1 MICMTTKSWLILLL
15 GICISGLMITLL
27 TLQFFQKRGK
37 GLSDRVPGT
46 TTPVANRTVWVRSF
60 LLQSYRW
67 GKRVPILAS
76 YIYLIQK
83 RVSFRHVGDEA
94 SLRRMTM
101 TVVLIVA
108 GGYGSISIL
117 LFLMQPG
124 IAFFILSVLCAVVI
138 HSLVVDLWLNRTEK
152 RLLVQMLDLFA
163 DVRHRY
169 HQHGMIEEALYE
181 AGEAGVG
188 EAADQV
194 LLIYEALT
202 SPDPNEALE
211 RYYEIAPNRFL
222 KAFAGISY
230 MVMEFGDKDRAQGSI
245 YLKGLG
251 NLTQEIHLEILR
263 RDKLDYLLK
272 GLNMIALAPVLFT
285 APIERWARGSFP
297 TMDEFYRSKLGFITK
312 ISIYIIIILAYLLLQ
327 RLQHYDET
335 RFRSGHKPSIMDR
348 FLYNQKFIRKLAMLF
363 AAKPG
368 STNYTQTV
376 RLMRES
382 SAELKYEWLA
392 IRRLMLFV
400 CSLALAIGCILL
412 LHQIERNHVLY
423 DPVRDDRMFGAMAEA
438 ELKQAAEKTALD
450 REVMGR
456 LGMKRGTSYD
466 DVFNMLQQVS
476 PIPLDSDTQTETS
489 LRIIQ
494 KLEIYNKQYLHWW
507 ELLIAIFIGAAGYY
521 MPIWL
526 MMFQRKMRSMDMK
539 HEIYQYQTVI
549 SILREM
555 DRMSV
560 EEILEWLNRFAVIF
574 KRPLQK
580 CLLHFEHGPE
590 NALEQLKEDA
600 GLAEFQR
607 LVDKLQLA
615 LGKISIRE
623 AFDDLDSMM
632 AFYFDQRKQ
641 EYTRMI
647 DVKASWGRMIGF
659 TPMYALIFL
668 YLVIPLVGMSFLQM
682 NIYYEQIQKL

>member
-1 MICMTTKSWLILLL
+1 M
-15 GICISGLMITLL
+15 
-27 TLQFFQKRGK
+27 
-37 GLSDRVPGT
+37 
-46 TTPVANRTVWVRSF
+46 
-60 LLQSYRW
+60 
-67 GKRVPILAS
+67 AS

-83 RVSFRHVGDEA
+83 RISFRHVGDEA

-108 GGYGSISIL
+108 GGYGSISIV

-138 HSLVVDLWLNRTEK
+138 HSLVVDLWLNRIEK

-335 RFRSGHKPSIMDR
+335 RFRSGHKPSLTDR
-348 FLYNQKFIRKLAMLF
+348 FLYNQKYIRKLAMLF

-400 CSLALAIGCILL
+400 CSFTLAIGCILL
-412 LHQIERNHVLY
+412 LHHIERNHVLY
-423 DPVRDDRMFGAMAEA
+423 DPVRDDRMFGVMADA

-450 REVMGR
+450 REVMER
-456 LGMKRGTSYD
+456 LDMKRGTSYD
-466 DVFNMLQQVS
+466 DVFNMLQQIS
-476 PIPLDSDTQTETS
+476 SIPLDSDTQTETS

-600 GLAEFQR
+600 GLPEFQR

>member
-1 MICMTTKSWLILLL
+1 MTTKSWLILLL

>member
-1 MICMTTKSWLILLL
+1 M
-15 GICISGLMITLL
+15 
-27 TLQFFQKRGK
+27 
-37 GLSDRVPGT
+37 
-46 TTPVANRTVWVRSF
+46 
-60 LLQSYRW
+60 LQSYRW
-67 GKRVPILAS
+67 GVRVPLLSS

-83 RVSFRHVGDEA
+83 RISFRHVGDEA
-94 SLRRMTM
+94 SLRRITM

-108 GGYGSISIL
+108 GGYGSISIV
-117 LFLMQPG
+117 LFLLQPG
-124 IAFFILSVLCAVVI
+124 IAFVILSVLCAVVI
-138 HSLVVDLWLNRTEK
+138 NSLVVDLWLNRTEK

-222 KAFAGISY
+222 KAFAGISF

-297 TMDEFYRSKLGFITK
+297 TMDEFYRSKLGFVTK

-335 RFRSGHKPSIMDR
+335 RYRSGRKLSIIDR

-400 CSLALAIGCILL
+400 CSVALAIGCILL
-412 LHQIERNHVLY
+412 LHHIERNHILF

-438 ELKQAAEKTALD
+438 ELTQAAEKTALD
-450 REVMGR
+450 REVMER

-476 PIPLDSDTQTETS
+476 TIPLDSDTQTETS

-494 KLEIYNKQYLHWW
+494 KLEIYNKQFMHWW

-526 MMFQRKMRSMDMK
+526 MIFQRKMRSMDMK

-600 GLAEFQR
+600 GLPEFQR

>member
-1 MICMTTKSWLILLL
+1 
-15 GICISGLMITLL
+15 
-27 TLQFFQKRGK
+27 
-37 GLSDRVPGT
+37 
-46 TTPVANRTVWVRSF
+46 
-60 LLQSYRW
+60 
-67 GKRVPILAS
+67 
-76 YIYLIQK
+76 
-83 RVSFRHVGDEA
+83 
-94 SLRRMTM
+94 M

-117 LFLMQPG
+117 LFFMQPG
-124 IAFFILSVLCAVVI
+124 IAFVILSLLCAVVI

-400 CSLALAIGCILL
+400 CSFALAIGCILL

-600 GLAEFQR
+600 GLPEFQR

-659 TPMYALIFL
+659 APMYALIFL

>member
-1 MICMTTKSWLILLL
+1 MTVKLVLLL
-15 GICISGLMITLL
+15 VLAICAGGLAITLL
-27 TLQFFQKRGK
+27 VLNLLRHRGGDTASKSIGIATLNG
-37 GLSDRVPGT
+37 
-46 TTPVANRTVWVRSF
+46 NRTLRWGSF
-60 LLQSYRW
+60 LQQFYRW
-67 GKRVPILAS
+67 GMKVPLLS
-76 YIYLIQK
+76 VYISQVQK
-83 RVSFRHVGDEA
+83 RISYRHVGDEPA
-94 SLRRMTM
+94 LRRMTM
-101 TVVLIVA
+101 SVVLIIFA
-108 GGYGSISIL
+108 GYGSISVI

-124 IAFFILSVLCAVVI
+124 IAFVLLSVLCAVVLN
-138 HSLVVDLWLNRTEK
+138 SLVLDMCLNRMEK

-169 HQHGMIEEALYE
+169 HQHGMVEEALYE
-181 AGEAGVG
+181 AAEAGKG
-188 EAADQV
+188 EAAEQV
-194 LLIYEALT
+194 LLIYEALN

-222 KAFAGISY
+222 KGFAGISY

-272 GLNMIALAPVLFT
+272 GLNIIALAPVLFT

-297 TMDEFYRSKLGFITK
+297 TMDEFYRSKIGFVTK
-312 ISIYIIIILAYLLLQ
+312 ISIYVIIILAYLLLQ
-327 RLQHYDET
+327 RLQQYDET
-335 RFRSGHKPSIMDR
+335 RYRTGRKHSRIDQ
-348 FLYNQKFIRKLAMLF
+348 FLYKQTFIRKVAMLF

-368 STNYTQTV
+368 STNYSQTV

-382 SAELKYEWLA
+382 SSELKYEWLA
-392 IRRLMLFV
+392 IRRLMLFASCFV
-400 CSLALAIGCILL
+400 LTIGCVFL
-412 LHQIERNHVLY
+412 LHQVERNHILH
-423 DPVRDDRMFGAMAEA
+423 DPVRDDRMFGAMGEA
-438 ELKQAAEKTALD
+438 ELKQATEKTNLD
-450 REVMGR
+450 QAVLESIE
-456 LGMKRGTSYD
+456 MKRGATFDEVS
-466 DVFNMLQQVS
+466 NALQSMNPVQ
-476 PIPLDSDTQTETS
+476 LDHDTQTETVA
-489 LRIIQ
+489 RILQ
-494 KLEIYNKQYLHWW
+494 KLEVYNKQYLHWW
-507 ELLIAIFIGAAGYY
+507 ELIIAMMIGIAGYH

-526 MMFQRKMRSMDMK
+526 LLFQRKMRSMDMK
-539 HEIYQYQTVI
+539 HEIYQFQTVI

-560 EEILEWLNRFAVIF
+560 EEMLEWLNRFAVIF

-590 NALEQLKEDA
+590 HALEQLKEEA
-600 GLAEFQR
+600 GLPEFQR
-607 LVDKLQLA
+607 LVEKLQLA

-632 AFYFDQRKQ
+632 AFYFEQRKQ
-641 EYTRMI
+641 EYTKMI

>member
-1 MICMTTKSWLILLL
+1 MTVKIALLLVL
-15 GICISGLMITLL
+15 GICAGGLIITLL
-27 TLQFFQKRGK
+27 VLNLLRHRGGDNASKSIGIATLN
-37 GLSDRVPGT
+37 GT
-46 TTPVANRTVWVRSF
+46 RTLRWGSV

-67 GKRVPILAS
+67 GMKVPLFSAYILQV
-76 YIYLIQK
+76 QK
-83 RVSFRHVGDEA
+83 RISFRHVGDEPA
-94 SLRRMTM
+94 LRRMTM
-101 TVVLIVA
+101 NVVLIIF
-108 GGYGSISIL
+108 GGYGSISVI

-124 IAFFILSVLCAVVI
+124 IAFVILSVLCAVVLN
-138 HSLVVDLWLNRTEK
+138 SLVLDMCLNRMEK

-169 HQHGMIEEALYE
+169 HQHGMVEEALYE
-181 AGEAGVG
+181 AAETGKG
-188 EAADQV
+188 EAAEQV

-222 KAFAGISY
+222 KGFAGISY
-230 MVMEFGDKDRAQGSI
+230 MVMEFGDKVRAQGSI

-272 GLNMIALAPVLFT
+272 GLNIIALAPVLFT

-297 TMDEFYRSKLGFITK
+297 TMDEFYRSKIGFVTK
-312 ISIYIIIILAYLLLQ
+312 ISIYVIIILAYLLLQ
-327 RLQHYDET
+327 RLQQYDET
-335 RFRSGHKPSIMDR
+335 RYRTGRKHSRIDQ
-348 FLYNQKFIRKLAMLF
+348 FLYRQTFIRKVAMLF
-363 AAKPG
+363 VAKPG
-368 STNYTQTV
+368 STNYSQTV

-382 SAELKYEWLA
+382 SSELKYEWLA

-400 CSLALAIGCILL
+400 SCFVLTIGCVFL
-412 LHQIERNHVLY
+412 LHQVERNHILH
-423 DPVRDDRMFGAMAEA
+423 DPVRDDRMFGAMGEA
-438 ELKQAAEKTALD
+438 ELKQATEKTSLD
-450 REVMGR
+450 QAVLERIE
-456 LGMKRGTSYD
+456 MKRGATFDEIS
-466 DVFNMLQQVS
+466 NALQSVN
-476 PIPLDSDTQTETS
+476 PVPLEHDAQTETIA
-489 LRIIQ
+489 RILQ
-494 KLEIYNKQYLHWW
+494 KLEGYNKQYLHWW
-507 ELLIAIFIGAAGYY
+507 ELIIAMMIGLAGYH

-526 MMFQRKMRSMDMK
+526 MMFQRKMRSMDMR
-539 HEIYQYQTVI
+539 HEIYQFQTVI

-580 CLLHFEHGPE
+580 CLLHFEHGQE
-590 NALEQLKEDA
+590 HALEQLKEDA
-600 GLAEFQR
+600 GLPEFQR
-607 LVDKLQLA
+607 LVEKLQLA

-632 AFYFDQRKQ
+632 AFYFEQRKQ
-641 EYTRMI
+641 EYTKMI

>member
-1 MICMTTKSWLILLL
+1 MTVKLVLLL
-15 GICISGLMITLL
+15 VLATCAGGLVITLL
-27 TLQFFQKRGK
+27 VLNLLRHRGGDTASK
-37 GLSDRVPGT
+37 SIGIASLNG
-46 TTPVANRTVWVRSF
+46 NRTLRWGSF

-67 GKRVPILAS
+67 GMKVPLLSVYILQV
-76 YIYLIQK
+76 QK
-83 RVSFRHVGDEA
+83 RISYRHVGDEPA
-94 SLRRMTM
+94 LRRMTM
-101 TVVLIVA
+101 SVVLIIFA
-108 GGYGSISIL
+108 GYGSISVI

-124 IAFFILSVLCAVVI
+124 IAFVILSVLCAVVLN
-138 HSLVVDLWLNRTEK
+138 SLVLDMCLNRREK

-169 HQHGMIEEALYE
+169 HQHGMVEEALYE
-181 AGEAGVG
+181 AAEAGKG
-188 EAADQV
+188 EAAEQV

-222 KAFAGISY
+222 KGFAGISY

-272 GLNMIALAPVLFT
+272 GLNIIALAPVLFT

-297 TMDEFYRSKLGFITK
+297 TMDEFYRSKIGFVTK
-312 ISIYIIIILAYLLLQ
+312 ISIYVIIILAYLLLQ
-327 RLQHYDET
+327 RLQQYDET
-335 RFRSGHKPSIMDR
+335 RYRTGRKHSRIDQ
-348 FLYNQKFIRKLAMLF
+348 FLYKQTFIRKVAMLF

-368 STNYTQTV
+368 STSYSQTV

-382 SAELKYEWLA
+382 SSELKYEWLA
-392 IRRLMLFV
+392 IRRLMLFAS
-400 CSLALAIGCILL
+400 CFALTIGCVFL
-412 LHQIERNHVLY
+412 LHQVERNHILH
-423 DPVRDDRMFGAMAEA
+423 DPVRDDRMFGAMGEA
-438 ELKQAAEKTALD
+438 ELKQATEKTNLD
-450 REVMGR
+450 QAVLESIE
-456 LGMKRGTSYD
+456 MKRGATFDEVS
-466 DVFNMLQQVS
+466 NALQSMNPVQ
-476 PIPLDSDTQTETS
+476 LDHDTQNETIA
-489 LRIIQ
+489 RILQ
-494 KLEIYNKQYLHWW
+494 KLEVYNKPYLHWW
-507 ELLIAIFIGAAGYY
+507 ELIIAMMIGIAGYH

-526 MMFQRKMRSMDMK
+526 MLFQRKIRSMDMK
-539 HEIYQYQTVI
+539 HEIYQFQTVI

-590 NALEQLKEDA
+590 HALEQLKEDA
-600 GLAEFQR
+600 GLPEFQR
-607 LVDKLQLA
+607 LVEKLQLA

-632 AFYFDQRKQ
+632 AFYFEQRKQ
-641 EYTRMI
+641 EYTKMI

>member
-15 GICISGLMITLL
+15 GICISGLVITLL

-67 GKRVPILAS
+67 GTRVPILAS

-83 RVSFRHVGDEA
+83 RISFRHVGDEA

-124 IAFFILSVLCAVVI
+124 IAFVILSVLCAVVI

-400 CSLALAIGCILL
+400 CSFALAIGCILL
-412 LHQIERNHVLY
+412 LHHIERNHVLY

-438 ELKQAAEKTALD
+438 ELNQAAEKTALD
-450 REVMGR
+450 REVMER
-456 LGMKRGTSYD
+456 LGKKRGTSYD

-476 PIPLDSDTQTETS
+476 SIPLDSDTQTETS

-494 KLEIYNKQYLHWW
+494 KLEVYNKQYLHWW
-507 ELLIAIFIGAAGYY
+507 ELLIAIFIGVAGYY

-600 GLAEFQR
+600 GLPEFQR

>member
-1 MICMTTKSWLILLL
+1 MTTKSWLILLL
-15 GICISGLMITLL
+15 GICISGLVITLL

-37 GLSDRVPGT
+37 GLSGRVPG

-67 GKRVPILAS
+67 GTRVPILAS

-83 RVSFRHVGDEA
+83 RISFRHVGDEA

-108 GGYGSISIL
+108 GGYGSISIV

-138 HSLVVDLWLNRTEK
+138 HSLVVDLWLNRIEK

-335 RFRSGHKPSIMDR
+335 RFRSGHKPSLTDR
-348 FLYNQKFIRKLAMLF
+348 FLYNQKYIRKLAMLF

-400 CSLALAIGCILL
+400 CSFTLAIGCILL
-412 LHQIERNHVLY
+412 LHHIERNHVLY
-423 DPVRDDRMFGAMAEA
+423 DPVRDDRMFGVMADA

-450 REVMGR
+450 REVMER
-456 LGMKRGTSYD
+456 LDMKRGTSYD
-466 DVFNMLQQVS
+466 DVFNMLQQIS
-476 PIPLDSDTQTETS
+476 SIPLDSDTQTETS

-600 GLAEFQR
+600 GLPEFQR

>member
-1 MICMTTKSWLILLL
+1 MTVKLVLLLVL
-15 GICISGLMITLL
+15 GICAGGLIITLL
-27 TLQFFQKRGK
+27 VLNLLRHRGGDTASKSIGIATLNG
-37 GLSDRVPGT
+37 
-46 TTPVANRTVWVRSF
+46 NRTLRWGSF

-67 GKRVPILAS
+67 GMKVPLLSAYILQV
-76 YIYLIQK
+76 QK
-83 RVSFRHVGDEA
+83 RISFRHVGDEPA
-94 SLRRMTM
+94 LRRMSM
-101 TVVLIVA
+101 SVVLMIL
-108 GGYGSISIL
+108 GGYGSISVI

-124 IAFFILSVLCAVVI
+124 IAFVILSVLCAVVLN
-138 HSLVVDLWLNRTEK
+138 SLVLDMFLNRMEK

-169 HQHGMIEEALYE
+169 HQHGMVEEALYE
-181 AGEAGVG
+181 AAEAGKG
-188 EAADQV
+188 EAAEQV

-222 KAFAGISY
+222 KGFAGISY

-272 GLNMIALAPVLFT
+272 GLNIIALAPVLFT

-297 TMDEFYRSKLGFITK
+297 TMDEFYRSKIGFVTK
-312 ISIYIIIILAYLLLQ
+312 ISIYVIIILAYLLLQ
-327 RLQHYDET
+327 RLQQYDET
-335 RFRSGHKPSIMDR
+335 RYRTGRKHSRIDR
-348 FLYNQKFIRKLAMLF
+348 FLYKQTFIRKIAMWF

-368 STNYTQTV
+368 SINYSQTV

-382 SAELKYEWLA
+382 SSELKYEWLA
-392 IRRLMLFV
+392 IRRLMLFASCFV
-400 CSLALAIGCILL
+400 LTIGCVLL
-412 LHQIERNHVLY
+412 LHQVERNHILH
-423 DPVRDDRMFGAMAEA
+423 DPVRDDRMFGAMGEA
-438 ELKQAAEKTALD
+438 ELKQATEKTSLD
-450 REVMGR
+450 QAVLERIE
-456 LGMKRGTSYD
+456 MKRGATFDEIS
-466 DVFNMLQQVS
+466 NALQSVNPVQ
-476 PIPLDSDTQTETS
+476 LDHDKQTETIT
-489 LRIIQ
+489 RILQ
-494 KLEIYNKQYLHWW
+494 KLEGYNKQYLHWW
-507 ELLIAIFIGAAGYY
+507 EFIIAMMIGIAGYH

-526 MMFQRKMRSMDMK
+526 MMFQRKMRSMDMR
-539 HEIYQYQTVI
+539 HEIYQFQTVI

-590 NALEQLKEDA
+590 HALEQLKDDA
-600 GLAEFQR
+600 GLPEFQR
-607 LVDKLQLA
+607 LVEKLQLA

-632 AFYFDQRKQ
+632 AFYFEQRKQ
-641 EYTRMI
+641 EYSKMI

-659 TPMYALIFL
+659 APMYALIFL

>member
-1 MICMTTKSWLILLL
+1 MTVKLVLLL
-15 GICISGLMITLL
+15 VLAICAGGLVITLFIL
-27 TLQFFQKRGK
+27 NLLRHRGGDTSSKYKGIATLNG
-37 GLSDRVPGT
+37 
-46 TTPVANRTVWVRSF
+46 NRTLRWGSF

-67 GKRVPILAS
+67 GMKVPLLSVYILQV
-76 YIYLIQK
+76 QK
-83 RVSFRHVGDEA
+83 RISYRHVGDEPA
-94 SLRRMTM
+94 LRRMTM
-101 TVVLIVA
+101 SVVLIIFA
-108 GGYGSISIL
+108 GYGSISVI

-124 IAFFILSVLCAVVI
+124 IAFVILSVLCAVVLN
-138 HSLVVDLWLNRTEK
+138 SLVLDMCLNRMEK

-169 HQHGMIEEALYE
+169 HQHGMVEEALYE
-181 AGEAGVG
+181 AAEAGKG
-188 EAADQV
+188 EAAEQV

-222 KAFAGISY
+222 KGFAGISY

-272 GLNMIALAPVLFT
+272 GLNIIAFAPVLFT

-297 TMDEFYRSKLGFITK
+297 TMDEFYRSKIGFVTK
-312 ISIYIIIILAYLLLQ
+312 ISIYVIIILAYLLLQ
-327 RLQHYDET
+327 RLQQYDET
-335 RFRSGHKPSIMDR
+335 RYRTGRKHSRIDQ
-348 FLYNQKFIRKLAMLF
+348 FLYKQTFIRKVAMLF

-368 STNYTQTV
+368 STNYSQTV

-382 SAELKYEWLA
+382 SSELKYEWLA
-392 IRRLMLFV
+392 IRRLMLFASSFV
-400 CSLALAIGCILL
+400 LTIGCVFL
-412 LHQIERNHVLY
+412 LHQVERNHILH
-423 DPVRDDRMFGAMAEA
+423 DPVRDDRMFGAMGAA
-438 ELKQAAEKTALD
+438 ELKQATEKTSLDQAVLESIEMRRGATFDEVSNALQSMNP
-450 REVMGR
+450 V
-456 LGMKRGTSYD
+456 
-466 DVFNMLQQVS
+466 Q
-476 PIPLDSDTQTETS
+476 LDHDTQTETVA
-489 LRIIQ
+489 RILQ
-494 KLEIYNKQYLHWW
+494 KLEVYNKQYLHWW
-507 ELLIAIFIGAAGYY
+507 ELIIAMMIGIAGYH

-526 MMFQRKMRSMDMK
+526 MLFQRKMRSMDMK
-539 HEIYQYQTVI
+539 HEIYQFQTVI

-560 EEILEWLNRFAVIF
+560 EEMLEWLNRFAVIF

-590 NALEQLKEDA
+590 HALEQLKEEA
-600 GLAEFQR
+600 GLPEFQR
-607 LVDKLQLA
+607 LVEKLQLA

-632 AFYFDQRKQ
+632 AFYFEQRKQ
-641 EYTRMI
+641 EYTKMI

>member
-1 MICMTTKSWLILLL
+1 MTVKLVLLL
-15 GICISGLMITLL
+15 VLAICAGGLVITLL
-27 TLQFFQKRGK
+27 VLNLLRHRGGDTASKSIGVATLNG
-37 GLSDRVPGT
+37 
-46 TTPVANRTVWVRSF
+46 NRTLRWGSF

-67 GKRVPILAS
+67 GMKVPLLS
-76 YIYLIQK
+76 VYISQVQK
-83 RVSFRHVGDEA
+83 RISYRHVGDEPA
-94 SLRRMTM
+94 LRRMTM
-101 TVVLIVA
+101 SVVLIIFA
-108 GGYGSISIL
+108 GYGSICVI
-117 LFLMQPG
+117 LFLIQPG
-124 IAFFILSVLCAVVI
+124 IAFVLLSVLCAVVLN
-138 HSLVVDLWLNRTEK
+138 SLVLDMCLNRMEK
-152 RLLVQMLDLFA
+152 QLLVQMLDLFA

-169 HQHGMIEEALYE
+169 HQHGMVEEALYE
-181 AGEAGVG
+181 AAEAGKG
-188 EAADQV
+188 EAAEQV

-222 KAFAGISY
+222 KGFAGISY

-272 GLNMIALAPVLFT
+272 GLNIIALAPVLFT

-297 TMDEFYRSKLGFITK
+297 TMDEFYRSKIGFVTK
-312 ISIYIIIILAYLLLQ
+312 ISIYVIIILAYLLLQ
-327 RLQHYDET
+327 RLQQYDET
-335 RFRSGHKPSIMDR
+335 RYRTGRKHSRIDQ
-348 FLYNQKFIRKLAMLF
+348 FLYKQTFIRKVAMLF

-368 STNYTQTV
+368 STNYSQTV

-382 SAELKYEWLA
+382 SSELKYEWLA
-392 IRRLMLFV
+392 IRRLMLFASCFV
-400 CSLALAIGCILL
+400 LTIGCVFL
-412 LHQIERNHVLY
+412 LHQVERNHILH
-423 DPVRDDRMFGAMAEA
+423 DPVRDDRMFGAMGEA
-438 ELKQAAEKTALD
+438 ELKQATEKTSLD
-450 REVMGR
+450 QAVLESIE
-456 LGMKRGTSYD
+456 MKRGATFDEVS
-466 DVFNMLQQVS
+466 NALQSMNPVQ
-476 PIPLDSDTQTETS
+476 LDHDTQTETVA
-489 LRIIQ
+489 RILQ
-494 KLEIYNKQYLHWW
+494 KLEVYNKQYLHWW
-507 ELLIAIFIGAAGYY
+507 ELIIAMMIGIAGYH

-526 MMFQRKMRSMDMK
+526 LLFQRKMRSMDMK
-539 HEIYQYQTVI
+539 HEIYQFQTVI

-560 EEILEWLNRFAVIF
+560 EEMLEWLNRFAVIF

-590 NALEQLKEDA
+590 HALEQLKEEA
-600 GLAEFQR
+600 GLPEFQR
-607 LVDKLQLA
+607 LVEKLQLA

-632 AFYFDQRKQ
+632 AFYFEQRKQ
-641 EYTRMI
+641 EYTKMI

>member
-1 MICMTTKSWLILLL
+1 MTTKSLLIILLGVCL
-15 GICISGLMITLL
+15 SGLVITLL
-27 TLQFFQKRGK
+27 VLNLIHKKGRGFNSK
-37 GLSDRVPGT
+37 VPGAL
-46 TTPVANRTVWVRSF
+46 TPTFSRTVWMRSF
-60 LLQSYRW
+60 LLQAYRW
-67 GKRVPILAS
+67 GMRVPLLSS

-83 RVSFRHVGDEA
+83 RISFRHVGDEV

-101 TVVLIVA
+101 TVVMIIA
-108 GGYGSISIL
+108 GGYGSINVV

-124 IAFFILSVLCAVVI
+124 IAFVILSVLCAVVLN
-138 HSLVVDLWLNRTEK
+138 SLVVDMWLNRIEK

-188 EAADQV
+188 EAAEQV

-222 KAFAGISY
+222 KAFAGISF
-230 MVMEFGDKDRAQGSI
+230 MVMEFGDKDRSQGSI

-327 RLQHYDET
+327 RLQQYDET
-335 RFRSGHKPSIMDR
+335 RYRAGRKHSLVDR
-348 FLYNQKFIRKLAMLF
+348 FLYHQTFIRKLSMLF

-368 STNYTQTV
+368 TTNYSQTI

-382 SAELKYEWLA
+382 STELKYEWLA
-392 IRRLMLFV
+392 IRRLMLFASCFV
-400 CSLALAIGCILL
+400 LSIGCVLL
-412 LHQIERNHVLY
+412 LHHIERNHVLY

-438 ELKQAAEKTALD
+438 ELNQAAEKTALD
-450 REVMGR
+450 RAVMER
-456 LGMKRGTSYD
+456 VGMKRGVTYD
-466 DVFNMLQQVS
+466 EVFNTLQQVS
-476 PIPLDSDTQTETS
+476 PIQLDPDTQTETS
-489 LRIIQ
+489 LRIMQ
-494 KLEIYNKQYLHWW
+494 KLEVYNKQYLHWW
-507 ELLIAIFIGAAGYY
+507 ELIIAICIGAVGYY

-526 MMFQRKMRSMDMK
+526 MMFQRKMRSMDMR

-590 NALEQLKEDA
+590 IALEQLKEDA
-600 GLAEFQR
+600 GLPEFQR

-615 LGKISIRE
+615 LGKISIQE

-632 AFYFDQRKQ
+632 AFYFEQRKQ
-641 EYTRMI
+641 EYTKMI

>member
-1 MICMTTKSWLILLL
+1 MTVKLVLLLVL
-15 GICISGLMITLL
+15 GICAGGLIITLL
-27 TLQFFQKRGK
+27 VLNLLRHRGVDSATKSIGIATLNG
-37 GLSDRVPGT
+37 
-46 TTPVANRTVWVRSF
+46 NRMLRWGSF

-67 GKRVPILAS
+67 GMKVPLLSAYILQV
-76 YIYLIQK
+76 QK
-83 RVSFRHVGDEA
+83 RISFRHVGDEPA
-94 SLRRMTM
+94 LRRMSM
-101 TVVLIVA
+101 SVVLMIL
-108 GGYGSISIL
+108 GGYGSISVI

-124 IAFFILSVLCAVVI
+124 IAFVILSVLCAVVLN
-138 HSLVVDLWLNRTEK
+138 SLVLDMCLNRMEK

-169 HQHGMIEEALYE
+169 HQHGMVEEALYE
-181 AGEAGVG
+181 AAEAGKG

-222 KAFAGISY
+222 KGFAGISY

-272 GLNMIALAPVLFT
+272 GLNIIALAPVLFT

-297 TMDEFYRSKLGFITK
+297 TMDEFYRSKIGFVTK
-312 ISIYIIIILAYLLLQ
+312 ISIYVIIILAYLLLQ
-327 RLQHYDET
+327 RLQQYDET
-335 RFRSGHKPSIMDR
+335 RYRTGRKHSRMDQ
-348 FLYNQKFIRKLAMLF
+348 FLYKQTFIRKVAMLF
-363 AAKPG
+363 APKPG
-368 STNYTQTV
+368 STNYSQTV

-382 SAELKYEWLA
+382 SSELKYEWLA
-392 IRRLMLFV
+392 IRRLMLFGSCFV
-400 CSLALAIGCILL
+400 LTIGCVLL
-412 LHQIERNHVLY
+412 LHQVERNHILH
-423 DPVRDDRMFGAMAEA
+423 DPVRDDRMFGAMGEA
-438 ELKQAAEKTALD
+438 ELQRATEKTSLD
-450 REVMGR
+450 QAVLERIE
-456 LGMKRGTSYD
+456 MKRGATFDEISKA
-466 DVFNMLQQVS
+466 LQSVN
-476 PIPLDSDTQTETS
+476 PVPLDHDAQTETIA
-489 LRIIQ
+489 RILQ
-494 KLEIYNKQYLHWW
+494 KLEGYNKQYLRWW
-507 ELLIAIFIGAAGYY
+507 ELIIAMMVGIAGYH

-526 MMFQRKMRSMDMK
+526 MMFQRKMRSMDMR
-539 HEIYQYQTVI
+539 HEIYQFQTVI

-590 NALEQLKEDA
+590 HALEQLKEEA
-600 GLAEFQR
+600 GLPEFRR

-623 AFDDLDSMM
+623 AFDDLESMM
-632 AFYFDQRKQ
+632 AFYFEQRKQ
-641 EYTRMI
+641 EYTKMI